1 MQLFLLL
8 PPTSPRS
15 SLQMPLSYTSLK
27 LRLAASLLASRCR
40 MFSRVASSKYVRAE
54 SMTTTALYLK

>member
-8 PPTSPRS
+8 LPTSPRS
-15 SLQMPLSYTSLK
+15 SRQIPLSYTSLK

-40 MFSRVASSKYVRAE
+40 MFSHVASSEHVRAVR
-54 SMTTTALYLK
+54 MKTKVLYLK